1 MGKAI
6 IFSAPSGAGKTT
18 IVHHLMS
25 LENLHLAFSVSA
37 TSRAKRGTEEDG
49 KDYYFYSPQDF
60 LARAKAG
67 EFLEWEEVYKDQYY
81 GTLKAEIERLW
92 AEGKNVIFDVDVQG
106 GMNLKKIFG
115 DQALA
120 IFVMPP
126 SIEELNFRLRNR
138 STESPEKI
146 AMRIAKAGSEMKYA
160 PKFDVQL
167 LNEKLDLAL
176 QEAEKIVGQFVAQ

>member
-1 MGKAI
+1 MGKEI

-67 EFLEWEEVYKDQYY
+67 EFFEWEEVYKDQYY